1 MAHSTTRI
9 VDDKPASQL
18 AEAYGSSLPW
28 AEPSWYTGR
37 PSPYYE
43 DSHRK
48 LRDYVRAWCDEN
60 ISPFSEEWVQSG
72 AVDPAIYAKCA
83 SAGLLVPIAFGK
95 SIPAQYSNY
104 PIAAGIKP
112 EDWDGFHDFI
122 LWDELIR
129 AGPIA
134 SIFIGL
140 VVGAPPLQKF
150 ASGAL
155 QQKIF
160 PEILSGEK
168 RICLAVT
175 EPDAGS
181 DVRNIKTTA
190 EKTADGKH
198 YVVNGS
204 KKWITNGMF
213 SDYFM
218 TLVRTGGAGA
228 GGLSML
234 LIPRSEGLRTRKL
247 EVVAGPLSATTYVT
261 FEDVKVP
268 AEYLIG
274 AEGEGFKQTMV
285 NFNHERLWIAFQAI
299 RGCRVALEDA
309 FSWAIKR
316 EAFDKTLIEQPVVRN
331 KFGNC
336 GRMVESLQAWTEQ
349 IVYELE
355 NLSDADGARLLGGT
369 TALLKVESGMVCKY
383 VAEECLKIMGGLG
396 LTKTGQGARIEA
408 FYRAVPSYT
417 VPGGS
422 EDVLIDLGVR
432 EALKLHK
439 QAQKLKAKI

>member
-1 MAHSTTRI
+1 MF
-9 VDDKPASQL
+9 SQQQHI
-18 AEAYGSSLPW
+18 A
-28 AEPSWYTGR
+28 
-37 PSPYYE
+37 
-43 DSHRK
+43 
-48 LRDYVRAWCDEN
+48 
-60 ISPFSEEWVQSG
+60 PFSEDWVQSG
-72 AVDPAIYAKCA
+72 AVDPAIYTKCA

-95 SIPAQYSNY
+95 TIPPQYSHY
-104 PIAAGIKP
+104 PIAAGIAP
-112 EDWDGFHDFI
+112 QEWDGFHDFI

-150 ASGAL
+150 ASTSL

-181 DVRNIKTTA
+181 DVRNIRTTA
-190 EKTADGKH
+190 EKSADGSH
-198 YVVNGS
+198 YIVNGS

-218 TLVRTGGAGA
+218 TLVRTGGPGA
-228 GGLSML
+228 AGLSML
-234 LIPRSEGLRTRKL
+234 LIPRSAGLRTRKL
-247 EVVAGPLSATTYVT
+247 DVVAGPLSATTYVT

-274 AEGEGFKQTMV
+274 AEGQGFKQTMV

-299 RGCRVALEDA
+299 RGCRVALEDT

-331 KFGNC
+331 KFGNM
-336 GRMVESLQAWTEQ
+336 GRQIESLQAWTEQ

-355 NLSDADGARLLGGT
+355 NLSDEDGARLLGGT
-369 TALLKVESGMVCKY
+369 TALLKVEAGMVCKY
-383 VAEECLKIMGGLG
+383 VAEECLKIMGG
-396 LTKTGQGARIEA
+396 
-408 FYRAVPSYT
+408 
-417 VPGGS
+417 
-422 EDVLIDLGVR
+422 
-432 EALKLHK
+432 
-439 QAQKLKAKI
+439 

>member
-9 VDDKPASQL
+9 VDDKPASRL
-18 AEAYGSSLPW
+18 SEAYGSSLPW

-37 PSPYYE
+37 PSPYYKE
-43 DSHRK
+43 SHRK
-48 LRDYVRAWCDEN
+48 LRDYVRAWCNEN
-60 ISPFSEEWVQSG
+60 IAPFSEDWVQSG

-83 SAGLLVPIAFGK
+83 AAGLLVPIAFGK
-95 SIPAQYSNY
+95 TIPPQYSGY

-112 EDWDGFHDFI
+112 EEWDGFHDFV

-150 ASGAL
+150 ASSEL
-155 QQKIF
+155 RTKIF

-181 DVRNIKTTA
+181 DVRNVKTTA
-190 EKTADGKH
+190 EKTSDGKH
-198 YVVNGS
+198 YIVNGN

-218 TLVRTGGAGA
+218 TLVRTGGPGA

-234 LIPRSEGLRTRKL
+234 LIPRSQGLKTRKL

-261 FEDVKVP
+261 FEDVRVP
-268 AEYLIG
+268 AAYLIG
-274 AEGEGFKQTMV
+274 KEGEGFKQTMV

-299 RGCRVALEDA
+299 RGCRVALEDS

-316 EAFDKTLIEQPVVRN
+316 EAFDKTLIEQPVVRH
-331 KFGNC
+331 KLGNC

-349 IVYELE
+349 IIYELE

-383 VAEECLKIMGGLG
+383 IAEESLKILGGLG

-439 QAQKLKAKI
+439 QAERLKAKM

>member
-9 VDDKPASQL
+9 VNDKPASQL
-18 AEAYGSSLPW
+18 LEAYGSSLPW

-37 PSPYYE
+37 PSPYYRE
-43 DSHRK
+43 SHRK
-48 LRDYVRAWCDEN
+48 LRDYVRAWCDEH
-60 ISPFSEEWVQSG
+60 IAPFSEDWVNSG

-95 SIPAQYSNY
+95 TIPPQYSHY
-104 PIAAGIKP
+104 PIAAGIAP
-112 EDWDGFHDFI
+112 QDWDGFHDFI

-140 VVGAPPLQKF
+140 VVGAPPLHKF
-150 ASGAL
+150 ASAGL

-181 DVRNIKTTA
+181 DVRNIRTTA
-190 EKTADGKH
+190 EKSADGSH
-198 YVVNGS
+198 YIVNGN

-218 TLVRTGGAGA
+218 TLVRTGGPGA
-228 GGLSML
+228 AGLSML
-234 LIPRSEGLRTRKL
+234 LIPRSAGLRTRKL
-247 EVVAGPLSATTYVT
+247 DVVAGPLSATTYVT

-274 AEGEGFKQTMV
+274 AEGQGFKQTMV

-309 FSWAIKR
+309 FSWALKR

-349 IVYELE
+349 IIYELE

-369 TALLKVESGMVCKY
+369 TALLKVEAGFVCKY

-439 QAQKLKAKI
+439 QAEKLKAKI

>member
-1 MAHSTTRI
+1 M
-9 VDDKPASQL
+9 
-18 AEAYGSSLPW
+18 
-28 AEPSWYTGR
+28 
-37 PSPYYE
+37 
-43 DSHRK
+43 
-48 LRDYVRAWCDEN
+48 
-60 ISPFSEEWVQSG
+60 
-72 AVDPAIYAKCA
+72 
-83 SAGLLVPIAFGK
+83 
-95 SIPAQYSNY
+95 
-104 PIAAGIKP
+104 
-112 EDWDGFHDFI
+112 
-122 LWDELIR
+122 
-129 AGPIA
+129 
-134 SIFIGL
+134 
-140 VVGAPPLQKF
+140 
-150 ASGAL
+150 
-155 QQKIF
+155 
-160 PEILSGEK
+160 
-168 RICLAVT
+168 T

-190 EKTADGKH
+190 EKTPDGKF
-198 YVVNGS
+198 YIVNGS

-213 SDYFM
+213 SDSFM
-218 TLVRTGGAGA
+218 TLVRTGGPGA
-228 GGLSML
+228 NGLSML
-234 LIPRSEGLRTRKL
+234 LIPRSEGVRTRKL

-268 AEYLIG
+268 ASYLIG
-274 AEGEGFKQTMV
+274 EEGQGFKQTMV

-309 FSWAIKR
+309 FAWAIKR
-316 EAFDKTLIEQPVVRN
+316 EAFDKTLVEQPVVRN

-336 GRMVESLQAWTEQ
+336 GRMVEALQAWTEQ

-408 FYRAVPSYT
+408 FYRAIPSYV

-439 QAQKLKAKI
+439 QAEKIRAKI

>member
-1 MAHSTTRI
+1 MFTNAYIKNIAQHT
-9 VDDKPASQL
+9 DAWN
-18 AEAYGSSLPW
+18 EA
-28 AEPSWYTGR
+28 GR
-37 PSPYYE
+37 
-43 DSHRK
+43 
-48 LRDYVRAWCDEN
+48 
-60 ISPFSEEWVQSG
+60 
-72 AVDPAIYAKCA
+72 VDPAIYSKCA

-95 SIPAQYSNY
+95 SIPPQWSKY
-104 PIAAGIKP
+104 PIIGSIPPA
-112 EDWDGFHDFI
+112 EWDGFHDFV

-129 AGPIA
+129 SGGLA
-134 SIFIGL
+134 SVFIGL
-140 VVGAPPLQKF
+140 VVGAPPLLKF
-150 ASGAL
+150 ASQTL
-155 QQKIF
+155 QNKIF

-181 DVRNIKTTA
+181 DVRNIRTTA
-190 EKTADGKH
+190 EKTPDGKH
-198 YVVNGS
+198 YIVNGT

-218 TLVRTGGAGA
+218 TAVRTSGPGASGI
-228 GGLSML
+228 SML
-234 LIPRSEGLRTRKL
+234 LIPRSAGLTTRP
-247 EVVAGPLSATTYVT
+247 VPVIAGPLSATTFVT

-268 AEYLIG
+268 VEYLIG
-274 AEGEGFKQTMV
+274 AEGQGFKQTMV

-299 RGCRVALEDA
+299 RGCRIAIHDA
-309 FSWAIKR
+309 FSWALKR

-331 KFGNC
+331 KFGNM
-336 GRMVESLQAWTEQ
+336 GRQIESLQAWTEQ

-355 NLSDADGARLLGGT
+355 NLSDAEGARLLGGT

-396 LTKTGQGARIEA
+396 LTKTGQGARIES
-408 FYRAVPSYT
+408 FYRAVPSFV

-439 QAQKLKAKI
+439 IAEKRKGAKL

>member
-1 MAHSTTRI
+1 GTPDAHHHTTRRATESCATTFEHGVMRY
-9 VDDKPASQL
+9 VDPN
-18 AEAYGSSLPW
+18 
-28 AEPSWYTGR
+28 EPQNIAPYT
-37 PSPYYE
+37 E
-43 DSHRK
+43 D
-48 LRDYVRAWCDEN
+48 
-60 ISPFSEEWVQSG
+60 WVQAG
-72 AVDPAIYAKCA
+72 AIDPAIYGKCA
-83 SAGLLVPIAFGK
+83 AAGLLVPIAFGK
-95 SIPAQYSNY
+95 TIPPEYAHY
-104 PIAAGIKP
+104 PIAAGIKAA
-112 EDWDGFHDFI
+112 DWDGFHDLI
-122 LWDELIR
+122 LWDELVR

-134 SIFIGL
+134 SLFIGL

-150 ASGAL
+150 ASRELARD
-155 QQKIF
+155 IF

-181 DVRNIKTTA
+181 DVRNVKTTA
-190 EKTADGKH
+190 ERAPDGSH

-218 TLVRTGGAGA
+218 TLVRTGGPGA

-234 LIPRSEGLRTRKL
+234 LIPRSEGVRTRKL

-261 FEDVKVP
+261 FEDVRVP
-268 AEYLIG
+268 AAYLIG
-274 AEGEGFKQTMV
+274 REGEGFKQTMV

-309 FSWAIKR
+309 FSWALKR

-355 NLSDADGARLLGGT
+355 NLDDADGARLLGGT

-439 QAQKLKAKI
+439 QASKLKAKI

>member
-9 VDDKPASQL
+9 VDDRPASKL
-18 AEAYGSSLPW
+18 SEAYGSSLPQNI
-28 AEPSWYTGR
+28 A
-37 PSPYYE
+37 PYSE
-43 DSHRK
+43 D
-48 LRDYVRAWCDEN
+48 
-60 ISPFSEEWVQSG
+60 WVQSG
-72 AVDPAIYAKCA
+72 AVDPSIYAKCA

-95 SIPAQYSNY
+95 TIPAQYANY

-150 ASGAL
+150 ASAEL
-155 QQKIF
+155 QKRIF
-160 PEILSGEK
+160 PDILSGDK

-181 DVRNIKTTA
+181 DVRNVKTTA
-190 EKTADGKH
+190 EKSADGKH
-198 YVVNGS
+198 YTVNGS

-218 TLVRTGGAGA
+218 TLVRTGGPGA
-228 GGLSML
+228 RGLSML
-234 LIPRSEGLRTRKL
+234 LIPRSEGLKTRKL

-268 AEYLIG
+268 VEYLIG
-274 AEGEGFKQTMV
+274 KEGEGFKQTMV

-299 RGCRVALEDA
+299 RGCRIALEDA

-316 EAFDKTLIEQPVVRN
+316 EAFNKTLIEQPVVRN

-349 IVYELE
+349 VVYELE
-355 NLSDADGARLLGGT
+355 HLSDVDGARLLGGT
-369 TALLKVESGMVCKY
+369 TALLKVESGMVGKY

-439 QAQKLKAKI
+439 QAEKIRARL